1 MGKGEAATLPKL
13 AAAAAAAAKDEAEA
27 GRRREQQMCGGQPG
41 ELNGTAG
48 EEKKERKQ
56 EN

>member
-13 AAAAAAAAKDEAEA
+13 AAAAAAAKDEAEA